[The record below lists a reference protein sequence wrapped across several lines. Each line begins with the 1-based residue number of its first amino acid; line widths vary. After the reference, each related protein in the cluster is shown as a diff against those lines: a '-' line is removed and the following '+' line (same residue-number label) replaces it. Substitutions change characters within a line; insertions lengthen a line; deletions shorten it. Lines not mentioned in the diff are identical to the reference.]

1 MTAAAY
7 DVDRPRGAQGR
18 VPGMTGAVYRVEVRK
33 LLAQARVRAVLGFLL
48 VAPWIYIGLILH
60 QDRLPLETLYGRYLK
75 DTGYATPL
83 AILVYASQWLL
94 PLIAALIAG
103 DVFSSEDQNGTLK
116 TILTRS
122 VDRTAVFW
130 GKVAAAFTL
139 TTLAVVLVAASAT
152 VAGIVTVGSDPL
164 IDVGGTVRSASTALG
179 LVALSWATV
188 IPATLGFAAIAM
200 MVSILTRSSVL
211 GVIVPVILGLC
222 MQLYTFLNAW
232 DTVRHVLLGFTMSAW
247 RGLLDSPSYAAPF
260 ARGLVV
266 AAVYLVIT
274 ITIAFV
280 AFRRRD
286 VAGG

>member
-1 MTAAAY
+1 M
-7 DVDRPRGAQGR
+7 
-18 VPGMTGAVYRVEVRK
+18 
-33 LLAQARVRAVLGFLL
+33 AQARVRALLAFL
-48 VAPWIYIGLILH
+48 VVVPWIYIGLILH

-94 PLIAALIAG
+94 PLIAALMAG
-103 DVFSSEDQNGTLK
+103 DVFSSEDQAGTLK

-130 GKVAAAFTL
+130 GKVAAAFTT
-139 TTLAVVLVAASAT
+139 TTLAVVAVAASAT
-152 VAGIVTVGSDPL
+152 LAGVVTVGSDP
-164 IDVGGTVRSASTALG
+164 IVDVGGTLRSSSSALG
-179 LVALSWATV
+179 LVAASWATV
-188 IPATLGFAAIAM
+188 IPATLGFAAIAI

-211 GVIVPVILGLC
+211 GVIVPVVIGLC

-232 DTVRHVLLGFTMSAW
+232 DTVRHLLLGFTMSAW

-260 ARGLVV
+260 VRGMAVP
-266 AAVYLVIT
+266 AVYLI
-274 ITIAFV
+274 IATAIGFV
-280 AFRRRD
+280 AFARRD

>member
-1 MTAAAY
+1 MFT
-7 DVDRPRGAQGR
+7 
-18 VPGMTGAVYRVEVRK
+18 AVYRVEMRK
-33 LLAQARVRAVLGFLL
+33 LLAQNRVRGVLAFLA

-83 AILVYASQWLL
+83 AVLVYASQWLL

-103 DVFSSEDQNGTLK
+103 DVFSSEDQAGTLK

-130 GKVAAAFTL
+130 GKLAAAFTM
-139 TTLAVVLVAASAT
+139 TTVAVATVAASAT
-152 VAGIVTVGSDPL
+152 LAGVVTVGNAPL
-164 IDVGGTVRSASTALG
+164 VDVGGTVRSSSTALG
-179 LVALSWATV
+179 LVAVSWASV
-188 IPATLGFAAIAM
+188 LPATLGFAAIAI

-211 GVIVPVILGLC
+211 GVIVPVVLGLC

-247 RGLLDSPSYAAPF
+247 RGLLDSPSYSEPL
-260 ARGLVV
+260 ARGLAV
-266 AAVYLVIT
+266 AAVYLIVAT
-274 ITIAFV
+274 AIAFT

>member
-1 MTAAAY
+1 
-7 DVDRPRGAQGR
+7 
-18 VPGMTGAVYRVEVRK
+18 MTGAVYRVEVRK

>member
-1 MTAAAY
+1 MSPALS
-7 DVDRPRGAQGR
+7 
-18 VPGMTGAVYRVEVRK
+18 VYRVECRK
-33 LLAQARVRAVLGFLL
+33 LLAQPRVRSVLAFLL

-103 DVFSSEDQNGTLK
+103 DMFSSEDQHGTLK

-122 VDRTAVFW
+122 VGRTSVFW
-130 GKVAAAFTL
+130 GKLAAAFTF
-139 TTLAVVLVAASAT
+139 TALAVVAVAASAT
-152 VAGIVTVGSDPL
+152 LAGVVTVGSHPL
-164 IDVGGTVRSASTALG
+164 VDVGGSLREPSAALG
-179 LVALSWATV
+179 LVAASWASV
-188 IPATLGFAAIAM
+188 LLPTLAFAAIAM

-211 GVIVPVILGLC
+211 GVIVPVVIGLV
-222 MQLYTFLNAW
+222 MWLYTFLNAW
-232 DTVRHVLLGFTMSAW
+232 DTVRHVLLGYTMNAW
-247 RGLLDSPSYAAPF
+247 RGLLDGPAYDAPLF
-260 ARGLVV
+260 HGLLT
-266 AAVYLVIT
+266 AAVYLVIAT
-274 ITIAFV
+274 LVGFV